1 MPNSIIRAAYERAKH
16 ECSADWQGAKAGEA
30 ILRLAIVSLQFLLKK
45 CQPIELISRVPGKR
59 YFSFK
64 KAQVV
69 ARPANEELFVMD
81 PNVIKRLWKSWLAET
96 VSPQDFARLTYT
108 IALAPSLAMELF
120 DRQNKKGPATF
131 FECYIGHMFA
141 KAVGINPTKK
151 ARLPVHGRQVLMTM
165 DFLFDMGNTH
175 RKVHLPVK
183 MSTRERVVQAWAH
196 QRLLDAAYGDGAYRG
211 IMVLF
216 SETKLDSRSLE
227 VVEIC
232 VPDQWLAYQ
241 ALLAHMDRIYYF
253 DVPCRYQALTDKY
266 PEVIVIK
273 PFGEFFRE
281 REAVLHS
288 QGAVSAVSPNHS
300 SQLPDGS

>member
-1 MPNSIIRAAYERAKH
+1 MAERLLRAAYEEAKH
-16 ECSADWQGAKAGEA
+16 QCSVDAKSAEAGEA
-30 ILRLAIVSLQFLLKK
+30 ILRLATISLNFLVTK
-45 CQPIELISRVPGKR
+45 CKPIELVSRVPGKQ

-64 KAQVV
+64 KGKIVG
-69 ARPANEELFVMD
+69 RPANKELFLPD
-81 PNVIKRLWKSWLAET
+81 ANAIARLLKKWLAQRLDPTE
-96 VSPQDFARLTYT
+96 FAKLTYT
-108 IALAPSLAMELF
+108 IALAPCLAMELF

-131 FECYIGHMFA
+131 FECYIAHLFA
-141 KAVGINPTKK
+141 KSLGVNPTKRV
-151 ARLPVHGRQVLMTM
+151 RLPVHGRNVLMTM
-165 DFLFDMGNTH
+165 DFLFDVGEKH

-211 IMVLF
+211 VIVLF

-241 ALLAHMDRIYYF
+241 SLLAHMDRIYYF
-253 DVPCRYQALTDKY
+253 DVPVRYQALTDQF
-266 PEVIVIK
+266 PDVIAIK
-273 PFGEFFRE
+273 QFGEFFIE

-288 QGAVSAVSPNHS
+288 
-300 SQLPDGS
+300 